1 MMKKPTHLLSGLIGF
16 LLFPLLIA
24 CSDSPVTA
32 TPRPATPT
40 LPAAARQATIIAAY
54 AATEAAMPTLGV
66 EFIQS
71 QEEIKPTPTPAPQPV
86 TAGNLPP
93 LDKVPAPANI
103 PAGAKLLGSFSGI
116 NGGVTAAALSSDKNW
131 LAFASRYQ
139 IWLVELASGKVQNY
153 FTTYDQEERG
163 ATSLHWTADGRKF
176 VAGTFH
182 GGVNMWRWDS
192 IDNRLRP
199 GPARLRPNSGSA
211 TFGEQIEASF
221 SPDGTLIGG
230 LGNEGVLVI
239 WDGETYAQLLNFNTD
254 YAGFFAWSPDG
265 KLIIDEYLKTHNLTT
280 GRSAVALSVVRITG
294 DRPQG
299 VAWSPDGKM
308 VAASAE
314 DFKLARFQAPTLAQ
328 PLINKMID
336 RKEYEDSSLIPR
348 ENLKLG
354 RKVAFS
360 PDSRWL
366 AVANVPDLGKISVW
380 EAAGG
385 KFLFEI
391 SSGNKA
397 LNTLSWPVSGFL
409 MAGGDDGFLRFWQIN

>member
-1 MMKKPTHLLSGLIGF
+1 
-16 LLFPLLIA
+16 
-24 CSDSPVTA
+24 
-32 TPRPATPT
+32 
-40 LPAAARQATIIAAY
+40 
-54 AATEAAMPTLGV
+54 
-66 EFIQS
+66 
-71 QEEIKPTPTPAPQPV
+71 
-86 TAGNLPP
+86 
-93 LDKVPAPANI
+93 
-103 PAGAKLLGSFSGI
+103 
-116 NGGVTAAALSSDKNW
+116 
-131 LAFASRYQ
+131 
-139 IWLVELASGKVQNY
+139 
-153 FTTYDQEERG
+153 
-163 ATSLHWTADGRKF
+163 
-176 VAGTFH
+176 
-182 GGVNMWRWDS
+182 
-192 IDNRLRP
+192 
-199 GPARLRPNSGSA
+199 
-211 TFGEQIEASF
+211 
-221 SPDGTLIGG
+221 
-230 LGNEGVLVI
+230 
-239 WDGETYAQLLNFNTD
+239 
-254 YAGFFAWSPDG
+254 
-265 KLIIDEYLKTHNLTT
+265 
-280 GRSAVALSVVRITG
+280 
-294 DRPQG
+294 
-299 VAWSPDGKM
+299 M